1 MTTSIPRPTIAQ
13 IDDLERRG
21 ILTARKAAVLRA
33 IAPEEE
39 RYLDGYDL
47 EWREWLKQY
56 FPNAIYADLVD
67 RHEKLYEWF
76 DSLERGVKPPPQIE
90 IWARGSGKS
99 TTAEIG
105 VNRVAAKLSR
115 RFVLWVSEIQD
126 QADSHV
132 QSISTHLEKIG
143 AEPLMNKMGRARGWR
158 RNQLRTSHGFN
169 VAAFGMDN
177 TQRGVKIDEFRP
189 DLIILDD
196 IDNRHDSVDN
206 VEKKIEGLTQ
216 TIFPTGS
223 SDCAILFVQ
232 NLVHSNS
239 IAKQLVDGRAKFLL
253 NRVVPTPVPAVFD
266 MKVEPYPGANGLTQH
281 RILEGTPSWP
291 GGQSL
296 ATCEGQINEWGLE
309 AFEREAQHNVKNA
322 GDLFFPKFE
331 GIDHLGSGRDGRHI
345 HNPFDIPAHWQWF
358 AGYDDGRHNPAAL
371 ILFTISPLGYLAAN
385 VATIF
390 AVEEM
395 VVRGLSPSE
404 RAEHVK
410 KVLLKYGLNPD
421 DVVIYADPGTWAK
434 QVESDNIGRAP
445 VESFWAAGLN
455 FVKANNNRPHGLD
468 NLVEYVGRPNTF
480 KIFRGRCPELCRQFA
495 TGVHSKTK
503 AEDLDDDADIPPSHN
518 DAISAARYG
527 LNSRP
532 IATYE
537 KPKNAFRDELL
548 KMQRSEQPIRF

>member
-1 MTTSIPRPTIAQ
+1 MILRELAQ
-13 IDDLERRG
+13 Q
-21 ILTARKAAVLRA
+21 
-33 IAPEEE
+33 
-39 RYLDGYDL
+39 LDPDYDQDSANRL
-47 EWREWLKQY
+47 PGAELDWLDWLHKD
-56 FPNAIYADLVD
+56 FANATGADLVE
-67 RHEKLYEWF
+67 RHTRLYEWF
-76 DSLERGVKPPPQIE
+76 DALERGVKPPPQIE

-99 TTAEIG
+99 TTTELG
-105 VNRVAAKLSR
+105 VVRTAVKLSR
-115 RFVLWVSEIQD
+115 RFVLYVSEIQD

-132 QSISTHLEKIG
+132 QTISTHLEKIG

-158 RNQLRTSHGFN
+158 RNQLRTAHGFN

-177 TQRGVKIDEFRP
+177 TQRGIKIDEFRP

-196 IDNRHDSVDN
+196 IDNRHDSIEN
-206 VEKKIEGLTQ
+206 VAKKIEGLTQ

-253 NRVVPTPVPAVFD
+253 NRVVPVPVPAVEG
-266 MKVEPYPGANGLTQH
+266 MQVEPYEGENGLTQH
-281 RILEGTPSWP
+281 RIIGGTPTWP
-291 GGQSL
+291 DGQGIE
-296 ATCEGQINEWGLE
+296 TCESQINEWGLE
-309 AFEREAQHNVKNA
+309 AFEREANHNVRNA

-331 GIDHLGSGRDGRHI
+331 GIDFLADGRDGRHI
-345 HNPFDIPAHWQWF
+345 QTPFDIPAHWQWF

-371 ILFTISPLGYLAAN
+371 ILFTISPLGYLAEG

-410 KVLLKYGLNPD
+410 KVLLKYGLRLN

-445 VESFWAAGLN
+445 VEAFWAAGLQ

-468 NLVEYVGRPNTF
+468 NLVEYVTRPNVF
-480 KIFRGRCPELCRQFA
+480 KIFKGRCTELCRQFA

-503 AEDLDDDADIPPSHN
+503 AEDLDDDADTPPSHN

-537 KPKNAFRDELL
+537 KPKHSFHDDLHD
-548 KMQRSEQPIRF
+548 MQDDRRAVRF